1 MGFKKADGFT
11 LVELVIV
18 IILLGT
24 LSAFALPKFG
34 ENKSAAQMAVV
45 EGTAGALKS
54 GVKIAQLKWRTSGE
68 QRSNLAI
75 DGDSVASNFINMV
88 DFSPTG
94 CPVQHWRVN
103 TETNP
108 STNNSTDCRTVFLF
122 LLNKCT
128 NDSTDCGS
136 LQTENFNAS
145 YLGGGSC
152 EYTYMDNSDYRIRYE
167 TTTPSCNVT
176 TVGI

>member
-1 MGFKKADGFT
+1 MELQHSDGFT

-24 LSAFALPKFG
+24 LSAIALPKFG
-34 ENKSAAQMAVV
+34 DNKTAAQMAVV

-54 GVKIAQLKWRTSGE
+54 GVKIAQLAWRTKGE

-75 DGDSVASNFINMV
+75 AGESIASNFINMV
-88 DFSPTG
+88 DFSPAG

-103 TETNP
+103 SETNP
-108 STNNSTDCRTVFLF
+108 SADNSTDCRTVFLF

-128 NDSTDCGS
+128 NDSTDCGF

-152 EYTYMDNSDYRIRYE
+152 EYTYINNSDYRIRYE
-167 TTTPSCNVT
+167 TSTPSCNVT
-176 TVGI
+176 TIGI